1 MAVVAHYALGLHQRL
16 AQLGWTEYTGLA
28 LTILA
33 VVFIYR
39 LIRELYFSP
48 LRHIPGPL
56 FARLT
61 KRYYEVV
68 VAMGQ
73 MAPDARRN
81 TQKYGNIYVCQPN
94 GVSISNPADI
104 RAVLSST
111 AFLKHDYY
119 KILRFTGI
127 DSIMSTRDPHMVS
140 MKRRM
145 LGPYFSSTYVSR
157 MEPLILEHGINAIK
171 RKWDGLLADGGRA
184 EVNFCST
191 FTLCTFNI
199 VSRLVYGQEIE
210 VFKTTSSVDTLEWM
224 SSSTNYISVR
234 ALLQLLPRPL
244 FYIITLPWE
253 HKYKQIASYV
263 YGSIAERKQL
273 LSKLKSVDE
282 KSRPVDL
289 LQALVD
295 CEEPESKVRLT
306 GEQIHAESLLL
317 LIGGIDPTAYSLTW
331 TMHLFML
338 YPDCYREATREVR
351 GVFGAHHT
359 VTYAEA
365 KAQLPYLEAC
375 ILESMRLVT
384 VPGVQIPRTTPPGGT
399 TIQGQYLP
407 EGTIVFA
414 NLWGSHHS
422 AEYWR
427 EPGRFDPTRFLNN
440 KRAQHS
446 VFTFGYGN
454 RICMGKQ
461 LALIKM
467 FTILANLLKDY
478 DMSLPEDYTRRGPHV
493 LDAVSVDEAPV
504 SGY

>member
-1 MAVVAHYALGLHQRL
+1 
-16 AQLGWTEYTGLA
+16 
-28 LTILA
+28 
-33 VVFIYR
+33 
-39 LIRELYFSP
+39 
-48 LRHIPGPL
+48 
-56 FARLT
+56 
-61 KRYYEVV
+61 
-68 VAMGQ
+68 
-73 MAPDARRN
+73 MAPDSRKNA
-81 TQKYGNIYVCQPN
+81 QKYGDIYVCQPN

-104 RAVLSST
+104 RGVLSST
-111 AFLKHDYY
+111 QFLKNDYY

-140 MKRRM
+140 KKRRM

-171 RKWDGLLADGGRA
+171 SRWDSLLLAKKEA
-184 EVNFCST
+184 EVNFCTT
-191 FTLCTFNI
+191 FSLCTFNI

-210 VFKTTSSVDTLEWM
+210 VFKDSESGGADTVDWM
-224 SSSTNYISVR
+224 NSSTNYISVR

-244 FYIITLPWE
+244 FYLITLPWE
-253 HKYKQIASYV
+253 HRYKQIASYV
-263 YGSIAERKQL
+263 YESIAERKQL
-273 LSKLKSVDE
+273 LSKLKGLDE
-282 KSRPVDL
+282 EEEKSSRPVDL

-295 CEEPESKVRLT
+295 CEEPESRVRLT
-306 GEQIHAESLLL
+306 SEQIHAESLLL

-338 YPDCYREATREVR
+338 YPECYKRVTAEVR
-351 GVFGAHHT
+351 GIFPVRSQT
-359 VTYAEA
+359 ITYAQA
-365 KAQLPYLEAC
+365 KTQLPYLEAC

-384 VPGVQIPRTTPPGGT
+384 VPGVQIPRTVPPGGT

-407 EGTIVFA
+407 EGTIVYA

-422 AEYWR
+422 KEYWH
-427 EPGRFDPTRFLNN
+427 EPGRFDPTRFLDN
-440 KRAQHS
+440 KRAQHC

-478 DMSLPEDYTRRGPHV
+478 DMALPKDYTRRGPGV
-493 LDAVSVDEAPV
+493 LDKD
-504 SGY
+504 GYPQLMDMTQFLSTKPLYPDTDCRLVISKSKELY